1 VTKNQQVVD
10 NTLVL
15 VVDILGFEVGSLHR
29 ILSVVVGGDIRAVV
43 GDIQAVVED
52 IRAVVEDIRAVVG
65 DIGQVV
71 VDNLCEGVEH
81 WVEHSHAVGD
91 FVHLGCRVVA
101 VPSVD
106 INNSEVCG
114 IKIIVVHLI

>member
-15 VVDILGFEVGSLHR
+15 VVDILGFEVGSLRR

-43 GDIQAVVED
+43 GDIRAVVGDIQAVVED
-52 IRAVVEDIRAVVG
+52 TRAVVG

-71 VDNLCEGVEH
+71 VDNLC
-81 WVEHSHAVGD
+81 
-91 FVHLGCRVVA
+91 
-101 VPSVD
+101 
-106 INNSEVCG
+106 
-114 IKIIVVHLI
+114 